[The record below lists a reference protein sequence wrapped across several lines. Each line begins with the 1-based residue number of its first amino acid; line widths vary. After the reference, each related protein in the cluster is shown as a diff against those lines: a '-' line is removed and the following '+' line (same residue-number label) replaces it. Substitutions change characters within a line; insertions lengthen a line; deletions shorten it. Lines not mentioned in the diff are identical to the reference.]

1 MWTMK
6 MSLEGKTFP
15 AGNLTDIMWRNHTY
29 DIVNFTTTDDYLI
42 ELLELDAE

>member
-15 AGNLTDIMWRNHTY
+15 HGNLSDVMWRNHVY
-29 DIVNFTTTDDYLI
+29 DIVNFTTTDDYLL
-42 ELLELDAE
+42 ELLEFDP